1 MRKKRKNRSRNYEA
15 KLITSSDPKSP
26 ISEAFRTIRTN
37 IEFSSIDKQIK
48 NILVTSTIPS
58 EGKSTIAANLGVT
71 MAAAGKRVLLI
82 DADLRNPAL
91 GKYFNKSSHVGLTN
105 LLLDDN
111 LGWEEVML
119 SPGQENLYLLTSGPI
134 PPNPAEL
141 IGSNKMRSFVAA
153 VSESFDVVLVDAPP
167 VLAVADASILAN
179 YLDGV
184 ILVVGTGDATHEQTL
199 AAKEQLQKAKAN
211 ILGVILNKAPM
222 QEGYYYHY
230 YYGSR

>member
-82 DADLRNPAL
+82 DADLRNPTL
-91 GKYFNKSSHVGLTN
+91 GKYFNKS
-105 LLLDDN
+105 
-111 LGWEEVML
+111 
-119 SPGQENLYLLTSGPI
+119 P
-134 PPNPAEL
+134 
-141 IGSNKMRSFVAA
+141 
-153 VSESFDVVLVDAPP
+153 
-167 VLAVADASILAN
+167 
-179 YLDGV
+179 
-184 ILVVGTGDATHEQTL
+184 TL
-199 AAKEQLQKAKAN
+199 A
-211 ILGVILNKAPM
+211 
-222 QEGYYYHY
+222 
-230 YYGSR
+230 